1 MAIEQ
6 TFTSNGSTKVFTISE
21 FDFLRTSDIKVF
33 IDPTGGTAKTLVTE
47 NTGAVAGQ
55 YTINQT
61 AKTITFISSN
71 IQGSLQTNDGSGNA
85 GAPLAGVVTAQRITA
100 VDTPINTFQAGSS
113 ITADDLND
121 SLNQL
126 RFNINEYGTLTNSG
140 SLSDSDKGD
149 ITVSNSGNTWTIDNS
164 VVNNAKIANDSVDGT
179 KLTDNID
186 IAGTFDVTGAT
197 TLDSTLE
204 VTGDFS
210 VNTNK
215 FTVAGSDG
223 DTTIAGTLNVTGDVT
238 FNSNLDLQDDDLLRI
253 GQGDD
258 LHVFHNG
265 TNSYIQNKTGNLVI
279 AANKDADV
287 GGDIWIDALNGERSI
302 KCVHDGQVELYWNGN
317 KKFETLT
324 TGVSITGQVDLTT
337 DINVN
342 TNKFNVA
349 GSTGNTTIAGTL
361 TTAAQK
367 AVTIGGPLILSKT
380 SKDVTGLTTLALHA
394 SDNTGNNIQNATYLN
409 LYSSSGAVSIETI
422 TGGVEGQV
430 IIILGTGDGTYGT
443 STNDITLTNTTYNTG
458 TAHGFVSGRVL
469 DVSTGD
475 ADVFI
480 HNGRQW
486 INITV
491 GNN

>member
-164 VVNNAKIANDSVDGT
+164 VVNNAKIANDSVDGS

-186 IAGTFDVTGAT
+186 IAGTLDVTGAT
-197 TLDSTLE
+197 TLDSTLG
-204 VTGDFS
+204 VAGNFS

-223 DTTIAGTLNVTGDVT
+223 DTNIAGNLNVDGDT
-238 FNSNLDLQDDDLLRI
+238 TLDSTTM
-253 GQGDD
+253 
-258 LHVFHNG
+258 NG
-265 TNSYIQNKTGNLVI
+265 TLVVHGLAYVDNIKFNGNEIDTVSGELTISCHGSTVTIDDNTTISGTLGVTGAL
-279 AANKDADV
+279 AANGGITVDTDKFTVAD
-287 GGDIWIDALNGERSI
+287 
-302 KCVHDGQVELYWNGN
+302 
-317 KKFETLT
+317 
-324 TGVSITGQVDLTT
+324 
-337 DINVN
+337 
-342 TNKFNVA
+342 
-349 GSTGNTTIAGTL
+349 STGNTTIAGTL

-367 AVTIGGPLILSKT
+367 AVTVGGPLILSKV
-380 SKDVTGLTTLALHA
+380 SKDVTGLSTLALHA
-394 SDNTGNNIQNATYLN
+394 SDNTVSNILNAAYLE
-409 LYSSSGAVSIETI
+409 LSSSSGAVTLATI
-422 TGGVEGQV
+422 TGGTAGQV
-430 IIILGTGDGTYGT
+430 LYITATG
-443 STNDITLTNTTYNTG
+443 SHDITLTNVSDTTAN
-458 TAHGFVSGRVL
+458 GFVIGG
-469 DVSTGD
+469 GD
-475 ADVFI
+475 ATYTLNATNKDTIIVI
-480 HNGRQW
+480 YNGSQW
-486 INITV
+486 IKV
-491 GNN
+491 GGGVN

>member
-100 VDTPINTFQAGSS
+100 IDPPISTFQAGSA
-113 ITADDLND
+113 ITATDLNNALD
-121 SLNQL
+121 QL
-126 RFNINEYGTLTNSG
+126 RFNINEFGTVTNSG
-140 SLSDSDKGD
+140 SLSEGDKGD
-149 ITVSNSGNTWTIDNS
+149 ITVLSSGNTWTIDNS
-164 VVNNAKIANDSVDGT
+164 AVNNAKIANDSVDGS

-197 TLDSTLE
+197 TLDSTLG
-204 VTGDFS
+204 VAGNFS

-223 DTTIAGTLNVTGDVT
+223 DTTIAGTLDVTGHVT
-238 FNSNLDLQDDDLLRI
+238 LHGNLDLQDDGDQIRI
-253 GQGDD
+253 GNGDD
-258 LHVFHNG
+258 LYLFHTG
-265 TNSYIQNKTGNLVI
+265 GNSFIQNKTGNLVI

-324 TGVSITGQVDLTT
+324 TGVSITGQLDLASNG

-394 SDNTGNNIQNATYLN
+394 SDNTSSNILNAAYLE
-409 LYSSSGAVSIETI
+409 LSSSDGAVTLATI
-422 TGGVEGQV
+422 TGGTAGQV
-430 IIILGTGDGTYGT
+430 LYITVTG
-443 STNDITLTNTTYNTG
+443 SNNITLTNVSDTTAN
-458 TAHGFVSGRVL
+458 GFVIGG
-469 DVSTGD
+469 GD
-475 ADVFI
+475 ATYTCLLYTSPSPRD
-480 HNGRQW
+480 R
-486 INITV
+486 TRSRMPSSA
-491 GNN
+491 